1 MRFCASMNLKPVPA
15 SRDQVCWYAAYLA
28 RRLKP
33 SSIKQYLNIVRLLH
47 IEGGHINPCQDN
59 WQLQSTLKGIER
71 LLGSPVQRRSP
82 IDPALLLRIKSVLN
96 DSVLDSHFWAACMVL
111 FFGMLRKSNLLP
123 DTTAAFHRDKHFMR
137 SDFIKAG
144 NFVTLEVKHSKTI
157 QCRERSYTIKLPILN
172 TSLCAFSALLRAFQK
187 LWLPPNSPAF
197 VMDSAGTPLTG
208 PAFNKRLKE
217 RVALCGEDPG
227 MFGSHSF
234 RRGSATWALCCGV
247 PGEVVKLWGDW
258 KSSAYLD
265 YLDHLPQRV
274 HDDYLQLFSSCL
286 PT

>member
-1 MRFCASMNLKPVPA
+1 
-15 SRDQVCWYAAYLA
+15 
-28 RRLKP
+28 
-33 SSIKQYLNIVRLLH
+33 
-47 IEGGHINPCQDN
+47 
-59 WQLQSTLKGIER
+59 
-71 LLGSPVQRRSP
+71 
-82 IDPALLLRIKSVLN
+82 
-96 DSVLDSHFWAACMVL
+96 
-111 FFGMLRKSNLLP
+111 
-123 DTTAAFHRDKHFMR
+123 MR

-144 NFVTLEVKHSKTI
+144 SFVTLEVKHSKTI

-217 RVALCGEDPG
+217 LVALCGEDAG

-247 PGEVVKLWGDW
+247 PGEVVKLWETGKVQHTW
-258 KSSAYLD
+258 TIWIICLNACMTTT
-265 YLDHLPQRV
+265 
-274 HDDYLQLFSSCL
+274 SSCSHHVYPHKL
-286 PT
+286 P